1 MQTSPEH
8 PAPVRQIAS
17 AISGWIDRLGA
28 VWVEGQIAQLNRR
41 QGMNTVFLTLRDTVA
56 DISIQVTCSR
66 QVFDSLNPPV
76 VEGASVVIFA
86 KPSYYPNRGTL
97 SLYAT
102 DIRMVGLGEL
112 LARLERRRQLLAA
125 EGLFARELKRPLPFL
140 PGKVGLVTAHN
151 SAAERDVLE
160 NARRRWPAVRFDVRY
175 ASMQG
180 TNAAREVIEAVGAL
194 DRDPDVDVI
203 IIARG
208 GGSVEDLLPFS
219 DEGLIRAVHKV
230 RTTVVS
236 AIGHEP
242 DTPLLDLVADVR
254 ASTPTDAA
262 KMVVPDVA
270 EEIDRITH
278 LRDRIRG
285 VLSGWL
291 AQQQHQLDAVR
302 ARPSLANPRS
312 GLDDKSREVQELC
325 ARTRRT
331 LHHQLDRAHNDLEHQ
346 LARVRSLSPLAT
358 LERGYAVVQDDDGHV
373 LTSTSQA
380 RPGQDLHVRVRDGR
394 VHVTVSAT
402 SPEQSAAAST
412 PQSPEQPESAAPTQA
427 TSPEQPAEEQI
438 S

>member
-1 MQTSPEH
+1 
-8 PAPVRQIAS
+8 
-17 AISGWIDRLGA
+17 
-28 VWVEGQIAQLNRR
+28 
-41 QGMNTVFLTLRDTVA
+41 MNTVFLTLRDTVA
-56 DISIQVTCSR
+56 DISVQVTCSR

-76 VEGASVVIFA
+76 VEGASVVVFA

-125 EGLFARELKRPLPFL
+125 EGLFARELKRSLPFL
-140 PGKVGLVTAHN
+140 PGKVGLVTAHS

-160 NARRRWPAVRFDVRY
+160 NARRRWPAVQFDVRY

-180 TNAAREVIEAVGAL
+180 PNAAREVIEAVNAL
-194 DRDPDVDVI
+194 DRDPSVDVI

-219 DEGLIRAVHKV
+219 DEGLIRAVHAV

-242 DTPLLDLVADVR
+242 DTPLLDLVADAR

-270 EEIDRITH
+270 EEIDRVTR
-278 LRDRIRG
+278 LRDRARQ
-285 VLSGWL
+285 VMSAWL

-312 GLDDKSREVQELC
+312 GLDDRSREITELC

-358 LERGYAVVQDDDGHV
+358 LERGYAVVQDDEGHV
-373 LTSTSQA
+373 VTTIHQA
-380 RPGQDLHVRVRDGR
+380 QPGRDLHVRVRDGR
-394 VHVTVSAT
+394 VHVTVKGTQPAAEAAT
-402 SPEQSAAAST
+402 AAPSAAT
-412 PQSPEQPESAAPTQA
+412 PETTPPNA
-427 TSPEQPAEEQI
+427 TEEHP

>member
-1 MQTSPEH
+1 MAIETSPEH

-76 VEGASVVIFA
+76 VEGASVVVFA
-86 KPSYYPNRGTL
+86 KPSYYANRGTL

-125 EGLFARELKRPLPFL
+125 EGLFARELKRRLPFL
-140 PGKVGLVTAHN
+140 PHTIGLVTGAQ

-160 NARRRWPAVRFDVRY
+160 NARRRWPSVRFRVRH

-180 TNAAREVIEAVGAL
+180 PNATREVIEALGAL
-194 DRDPDVDVI
+194 DRDPEVDVI
-203 IIARG
+203 VVARG

-219 DEGLIRAVHKV
+219 DEALIRAVHAA

-262 KMVVPDVA
+262 KMVVPDVR
-270 EEIDRITH
+270 EEIDQITR
-278 LRDRIRG
+278 LRDHARRMLG
-285 VLSGWL
+285 QWL
-291 AQQQHQLDAVR
+291 AQQQHQLDAIR
-302 ARPSLANPRS
+302 ARPSLADPRS
-312 GLDDKSREVQELC
+312 GLDDRSREVQELC

-331 LHHQLDRAHNDLEHQ
+331 IHHRLEHARNDLGHQ

-358 LERGYAVVQDDDGHV
+358 LERGYAVVQDSDGHV
-373 LTSTSQA
+373 VTGTGQVA
-380 RPGQDLHVRVRDGR
+380 EEQDLHIRVYDGR
-394 VHVTVSAT
+394 IHARVTGT
-402 SPEQSAAAST
+402 SPEPVADVGD
-412 PQSPEQPESAAPTQA
+412 PR
-427 TSPEQPAEEQI
+427 EEQA

>member
-1 MQTSPEH
+1 VAISTSLEH

-17 AISGWIDRLGA
+17 AIAGWIDRLGA

-41 QGMNTVFLTLRDTVA
+41 QGMNTVFMTLRDTVA
-56 DISIQVTCSR
+56 DISVQVTCSR

-76 VEGASVVIFA
+76 VEGASVVVFA

-97 SLYAT
+97 SLYAS

-125 EGLFARELKRPLPFL
+125 EGLFARELKRGLPFL
-140 PGKVGLVTAHN
+140 PHTVGLVTGAQ

-160 NARRRWPAVRFDVRY
+160 NARRRWPAVTFRVRH

-180 TNAAREVIEAVGAL
+180 ANAAREVIEALGAL
-194 DRDPDVDVI
+194 DRDPEVEVI
-203 IIARG
+203 VIARG

-219 DEGLIRAVHKV
+219 DEALIRAVHAA
-230 RTTVVS
+230 RTPVVS

-262 KMVVPDVA
+262 KTIVPDVV
-270 EEIDRITH
+270 EEADRVTRM
-278 LRDRIRG
+278 RDRARG
-285 VLSGWL
+285 VLAAWL
-291 AQQQHQLDAVR
+291 TQQQHQLDAIR
-302 ARPSLANPRS
+302 ARPSLGDPRGVLEDRS
-312 GLDDKSREVQELC
+312 LEVEELR
-325 ARTRRT
+325 ARTRRC

-358 LERGYAVVQDDDGHV
+358 LRRGYAVVQDEDGHV
-373 LTSTSQA
+373 VTSIDQVGTGQA
-380 RPGQDLHVRVRDGR
+380 LHARVSDGR
-394 VHVTVSAT
+394 VHVTVSGT
-402 SPEQSAAAST
+402 SPEPAGPTGDPTST
-412 PQSPEQPESAAPTQA
+412 APDPADQEHA
-427 TSPEQPAEEQI
+427 T
-438 S
+438 